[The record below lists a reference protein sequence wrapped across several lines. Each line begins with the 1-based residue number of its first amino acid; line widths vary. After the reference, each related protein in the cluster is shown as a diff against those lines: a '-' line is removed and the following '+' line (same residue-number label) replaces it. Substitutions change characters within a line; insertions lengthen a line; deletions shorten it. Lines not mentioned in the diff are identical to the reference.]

1 MTADRVRASGV
12 GTALR
17 PQSRSIHGEGS
28 DLYAIPS
35 SQTAMLIGIQS
46 TASGGV
52 GLSPRA
58 HMISRV
64 RIRARGIECFG
75 GNSDDRAA
83 CVAQAIVADRT
94 DQQSTE
100 PDMLPSSDDQ

>member
-1 MTADRVRASGV
+1 M